1 MESGEGEVRSERDM
15 EEAGRR
21 ARAWMNFCMGR
32 TEITAIEMHSGI
44 RTRACCSQC
53 RYYIYYNTGHLIACV
68 QHSPPVVKAPLQ

>member
-32 TEITAIEMHSGI
+32 TEITAIEVQLNICI
-44 RTRACCSQC
+44 RGSVPVPAAANAGTTFTTIQDTLLRAC
-53 RYYIYYNTGHLIACV
+53 NT
-68 QHSPPVVKAPLQ
+68 PLQW